1 MIISSDDDDI
11 KYVPIN
17 LSDSAKSFPAYVE
30 NQNSVEFEE
39 EDHDDLC
46 NPVRKGFHAF
56 VKLTSAYLRVVG
68 RNEEAAAEPE
78 LRPIGDSF
86 QPPYQVNAK
95 TVVNESSVPDGKLLI
110 SIVYKLNSTRDHG
123 EVYNCRQL
131 YQINDEIFIYV
142 EYGYFQPHEVKI
154 DRDNTKILSLEGL
167 MIFAKLSQILED
179 FMYWLV
185 EVDPIGFELLR
196 RMARDGFT
204 NELEISEDL
213 TWMHD
218 SDSFMDRWFCRMTN
232 YADSIYLSALLDGD
246 NDRFL
251 NYLANCVR
259 DANTF
264 TRTDFFMRSERQSW
278 VHPIGRKRS
287 EDDDFDSALG
297 DEDDFIAAEIEQMQ
311 ENANKGKKQPEK
323 FLFKNISPTLK
334 VLIDQM
340 IEKMES
346 KFDDEEIDV
355 SIGELKRF
363 VTGDISFTEN
373 EISDQLSRIL
383 RMLA

>member
-30 NQNSVEFEE
+30 SQNTEEPEE
-39 EDHDDLC
+39 EDHDDLSH
-46 NPVRKGFHAF
+46 PVRKGFHAF
-56 VKLTSAYLRVVG
+56 VKLTSIYLRIVG
-68 RNEEAAAEPE
+68 RGQENSAEPE
-78 LRPIGDSF
+78 FRPTNDSF
-86 QPPYQVNAK
+86 KPAYEVDAK
-95 TVVNESSVPDGKLLI
+95 TVVNESAVPDGKPLI

-131 YQINDEIFIYV
+131 YQINDEVFIYV
-142 EYGYFQPHEVKI
+142 EYGYLQPHEVKI
-154 DRDNTKILSLEGL
+154 DKTNAKILSLEGL
-167 MIFAKLSQILED
+167 VIFERLSTILED

-196 RMARDGFT
+196 RMGRDGFT
-204 NELEISEDL
+204 DELEISEDL

-218 SDSFMDRWFCRMTN
+218 SDSFMDRWLCRMTN
-232 YADSIYLSALLDGD
+232 YADSIDLSAVLDVD
-246 NDRFL
+246 NDKFL
-251 NYLANCVR
+251 RDLANCVR

-278 VHPIGRKRS
+278 VHPVGRTQT
-287 EDDDFDSALG
+287 EDDDLEYEDEG
-297 DEDDFIAAEIEQMQ
+297 EDDFIAAEIEEMRGK
-311 ENANKGKKQPEK
+311 ANRNRKEPEK

-334 VLIDQM
+334 VLIHQM

-346 KFDDEEIDV
+346 KFDEEEINV

-363 VTGDISFTEN
+363 VAGDSRFTEN